1 MELKPSVFTRTN
13 NFLSHAIL
21 SSVND
26 GATRKAYAKQDASK
40 ENDTELTYDIK
51 LIFEG
56 VEIDLVKFFERLENS
71 WETSI
76 KNEAVHEARVL
87 FEKFKNDYVSKEC
100 NNSKLESIRK
110 QIEKCNNQMLNI
122 SKLINEIK

>member
-1 MELKPSVFTRTN
+1 MDLEPSVFTRTN
-13 NFLSHAIL
+13 NLLPLAIL
-21 SSVND
+21 RSVND
-26 GATRKAYAKQDASK
+26 EATIKAHEKQNVCK

-51 LIFEG
+51 LVFEG
-56 VEIDLVKFFERLENS
+56 VELDLVKFFDKLEKCWDES
-71 WETSI
+71 V
-76 KNEAVHEARVL
+76 KGEAKQEALVL

-122 SKLINEIK
+122 SKSIDEIK